1 MLAEILAI
9 FFGAIFVAAFRWL
22 LTVEST
28 KSDVP
33 KSDGS
38 SSGIFSDPFGYGI
51 NPSTGSL
58 MTGPLVD
65 IQGIPFGASR
75 HYD

>member
-28 KSDVP
+28 KSDAP
-33 KSDGS
+33 KSEGS
-38 SSGIFSDPFGYGI
+38 SSGIFSDSFGDGI
-51 NPSTGSL
+51 NPSTGLRMNGLLDS
-58 MTGPLVD
+58 G
-65 IQGIPFGASR
+65 GNAFGASR